1 MLDDPLLDAARRGE
15 LEAVRELIRR
25 GADVDGVRGDGM
37 TALHFA
43 AERGHAEVARAL
55 IDAGAAVGAGTRI
68 GRYAPL
74 HLAAR
79 GGHGTIVARLL
90 EAGADPNAATTNSGV
105 TTLHLAAGTVN
116 GAATVTA
123 LLEHG
128 ADPNAREAS
137 AGQTP
142 LMFAAAA
149 NRAAAVTA
157 LLEAGA
163 DPDIATAVV
172 DVLPSLALDREAN
185 RRFRDMI
192 GGPPETLGQYGPEVD
207 PEAEWAG
214 EPGPAH
220 GPGGHPCAA
229 RVPPLRLRRRRC
241 QPALARSHGAR
252 LPGRPRPRATPVPRG
267 ARQANRRN
275 DCAAARCARGPHG
288 SGDGPPRRRRGH

>member
-1 MLDDPLLDAARRGE
+1 MRAAAVALLVAAVLPAALAAQQAGADDPLLDAARRGE

-25 GADVDGVRGDGM
+25 GADVDAVRGDGM

-55 IDAGAAVGAGTRI
+55 IDAGAAVDAGTRI

-79 GGHGTIVARLL
+79 GGHGAVVARLL

-105 TTLHLAAGTVN
+105 TPLHLAAGTVN

-192 GGPPETLGQYGPEVD
+192 GGPPEVLGQYGPEVD

-214 EPGPAH
+214 EPAPAH
-220 GPGGHPCAA
+220 VQAAIRAQREFLRSGYDVGDVGPHSLGRMGRTTRAA
-229 RVPPLRLRRRRC
+229 PT
-241 QPALARSHGAR
+241 SYD
-252 LPGRPRPRATPVPRG
+252 PRT
-267 ARQANRRN
+267 
-275 DCAAARCARGPHG
+275 ARCSSVEPAA
-288 SGDGPPRRRRGH
+288 